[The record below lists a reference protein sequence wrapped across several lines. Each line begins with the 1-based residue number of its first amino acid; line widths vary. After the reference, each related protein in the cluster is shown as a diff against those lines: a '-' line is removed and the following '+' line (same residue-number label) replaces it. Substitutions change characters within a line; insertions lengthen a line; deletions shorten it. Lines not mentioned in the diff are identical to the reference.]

1 MVAGHGNGESPSK
14 DTGQIGAK
22 TEAANTQNA
31 ENTSKEHSKTKL
43 QRLSQKGPEI
53 KVHEIIDDDSNY
65 VSKKMNMNVTEE
77 AKEATTALNKSE
89 GQDKVG
95 IEGRLTEASHRHPQ
109 VMRFCPS
116 LSTNEIDISVSGK
129 THFYFCVLIQL
140 TI

>member
-1 MVAGHGNGESPSK
+1 
-14 DTGQIGAK
+14 
-22 TEAANTQNA
+22 
-31 ENTSKEHSKTKL
+31 
-43 QRLSQKGPEI
+43 
-53 KVHEIIDDDSNY
+53 VHEIIDDSND
-65 VSKKMNMNVTEE
+65 SKKMNMNVAEE
-77 AKEATTALNKSE
+77 AKETTTALNKSE
-89 GQDKVG
+89 GRDKVG